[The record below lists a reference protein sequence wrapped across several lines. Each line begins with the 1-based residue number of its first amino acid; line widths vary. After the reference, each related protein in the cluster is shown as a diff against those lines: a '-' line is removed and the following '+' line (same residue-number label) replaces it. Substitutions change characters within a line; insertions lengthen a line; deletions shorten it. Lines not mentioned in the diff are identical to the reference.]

1 MNCNIKCLERLK
13 VEKFMLW
20 YVINGCIIL
29 VFVALFLVTRQMNKR
44 WSKINDY
51 LGMVTNTVNSVR
63 YGNLSTKIEK
73 IEHPTY
79 QNVTDS
85 INRMV
90 ETLNDREKMIVEYQA
105 ELIRQNKLLESVI
118 NSLSDGILIVN
129 EQGNI
134 LRATP
139 KIIKWF
145 GVKGN
150 DILGKNVFDYI
161 EIPEGSVIEK
171 LVNVDIFI
179 KHTPTNNFIINS
191 IKLSLDDKKRYV
203 LLIKDVTTEREI
215 ETLKEDF
222 VATLTHDLKVP
233 IVAEANILNFLIEG
247 KFGEINDKQK
257 FALLNMK
264 SSNEEL
270 IELVQIVLETYK
282 IKETGIPLLKE
293 SIKLNE
299 FLENI
304 VTQVQPIATNAGLII
319 NFKPE
324 RNITVSAD
332 TMQLERVV
340 KNLISNAISHSNT
353 AKNIDIKTGEMPGFA
368 TISVI
373 DYGQGIPAEEQ
384 KLIFNKYYSAA
395 KKFRKIGTGLGLY
408 LSQQIIQSHGGEITV
423 ESEENVRTEFCIK
436 IPA

>member
-1 MNCNIKCLERLK
+1 
-13 VEKFMLW
+13 MLW
-20 YVINGCIIL
+20 YVINFAIIL
-29 VFVALFLVTRQMNKR
+29 VFIALFLITRQMNKR

-63 YGNLSTKIEK
+63 YGNLSTKIDK
-73 IEHPTY
+73 IEHSTY

-150 DILGKNVFDYI
+150 DILGKNVYDYI
-161 EIPEGSVIEK
+161 EIADGNTIEK
-171 LVNVDIFI
+171 LSDNDVFI
-179 KHTPTNNFIINS
+179 KNTPTNNFIINS
-191 IKLSLDDKKRYV
+191 VRLSLDDKKRYV
-203 LLIKDVTTEREI
+203 LLIKDVTTQREI

-233 IVAEANILNFLIEG
+233 IVAEANILNFLIDG
-247 KFGEINDKQK
+247 KFGEITEKQRV
-257 FALLNMK
+257 ALLNMK

-270 IELVQIVLETYK
+270 IDLVQIVLETYK
-282 IKETGIPLLKE
+282 VKETGIPLLKE
-293 SIKLNE
+293 NIKLNE
-299 FLENI
+299 FLSDI
-304 VTQVQPIATNAGLII
+304 VDEVQPIATNSGLVI
-319 NFKPE
+319 NFTPSEK
-324 RNITVSAD
+324 NLTVSAD
-332 TMQLERVV
+332 VMQLKRVV

-353 AKNIDIKTGEMPGFA
+353 KKDIDIKTSEIPDFI

-373 DYGQGIPAEEQ
+373 DYGQGIPQDEQ

-408 LSQQIIQSHGGEITV
+408 LSQQIAKSHGGEITV

-436 IPA
+436 LPA